1 MFAINTGNLSIF
13 LVPLCSL
20 KFYLMYLDDL
30 DQQPLLLGE
39 RTYISVEFL
48 EATKLVEDGFSENF
62 PKCEETWDLFAVF
75 TAIQQPDRQASEQG
89 WSSTKM
95 LLSRSAAAPIQSKAG
110 SAAKCSVTL
119 HKNVLENI
127 TAVTTVEGPAPPSPM
142 KTCLWTP
149 PPTLHPKK
157 HPLTPTFC
165 FPNL

>member
-62 PKCEETWDLFAVF
+62 PKCEETWDLFEFHCHPA
-75 TAIQQPDRQASEQG
+75 ARQSSLRARMKEHQDAAKQICCCSHPEQG
-89 WSSTKM
+89 RFSSKVFCNT
-95 LLSRSAAAPIQSKAG
+95 SQ
-110 SAAKCSVTL
+110 KCSRE
-119 HKNVLENI
+119 HHCCDNSRG
-127 TAVTTVEGPAPPSPM
+127 ASPA
-142 KTCLWTP
+142 
-149 PPTLHPKK
+149 
-157 HPLTPTFC
+157 
-165 FPNL
+165 